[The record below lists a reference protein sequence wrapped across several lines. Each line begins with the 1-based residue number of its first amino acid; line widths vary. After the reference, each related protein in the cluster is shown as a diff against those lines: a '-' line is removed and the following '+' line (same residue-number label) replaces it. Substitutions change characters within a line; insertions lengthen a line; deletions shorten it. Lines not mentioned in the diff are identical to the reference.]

1 MKTCKVRVETKKVNM
16 YIICNIFRGVKAG
29 VLLGTIF
36 SDLVHNTRC
45 KCENMRHSTY
55 FFYHPY
61 AVFSDKDIV
70 NVDRANIDSNAT
82 RNLKCKY

>member
-1 MKTCKVRVETKKVNM
+1 M
-16 YIICNIFRGVKAG
+16 YMICNIFRGVKAG

-36 SDLVHNTRC
+36 SDLVHIMHCIIQDANV
-45 KCENMRHSTY
+45 KISAIQHI
-55 FFYHPY
+55 FYHSY